1 MFNLLLQLHCTK
13 KHLTRHG
20 CVAWHGDAF
29 FTKCL
34 VLVHFSPLSEP
45 SVRDEEAAG
54 PSLSHAAE
62 QGGALSGEEGTPP

>member
-1 MFNLLLQLHCTK
+1 MVVLHGMEM
-13 KHLTRHG
+13 H
-20 CVAWHGDAF
+20 F

-62 QGGALSGEEGTPP
+62 QGGALSGEEGTPPQPLLSVASAQQTSKRPR